1 MNERSSSPLRI
12 IGPIVVLLI
21 VAGAVVLMP
30 NAVPLRGITL
40 ASVSQFLTS
49 LLLAALLVE
58 RVLDVFLT
66 IWRAPTSEAIE
77 AEAKRHPESSAER
90 IEKEAVLQT
99 RKAGTRTIAMWSA
112 LLIGILVSAAG
123 MRSLSWFV
131 EPGTVD
137 ALPATQASLFIGVDI
152 LLTGGVI
159 AGGSDG
165 IHKIAEVLR
174 NFLKT
179 SSAQAARPRE

>member
-1 MNERSSSPLRI
+1 
-12 IGPIVVLLI
+12 
-21 VAGAVVLMP
+21 
-30 NAVPLRGITL
+30 
-40 ASVSQFLTS
+40 LTS
-49 LLLAALLVE
+49 LLVAALLVE

-77 AEAKRHPESSAER
+77 TEAKQQPQASAER
-90 IEKEAVLQT
+90 AEKEKALQA

-112 LLIGILVSAAG
+112 LLIGTLVSAAG
-123 MRSLSWFV
+123 LRSFSWFV
-131 EPGTVD
+131 D
-137 ALPATQASLFIGVDI
+137 AEVIAELPAAQSSLFIGIDI
-152 LLTGGVI
+152 LLTAGVI

-179 SSAQAARPRE
+179 SAQAAARPRG